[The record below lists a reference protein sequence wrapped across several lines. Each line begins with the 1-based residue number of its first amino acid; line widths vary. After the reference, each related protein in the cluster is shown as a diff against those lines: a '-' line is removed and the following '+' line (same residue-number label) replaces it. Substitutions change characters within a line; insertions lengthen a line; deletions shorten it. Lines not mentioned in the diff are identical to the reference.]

1 MYENIIKDLKTE
13 EENIIKVN
21 EDKISKLSKILCILR

>member
-1 MYENIIKDLKTE
+1 MYEKTIKDLKAE

-21 EDKISKLSKILCILR
+21 EEKISKLSKKMF